1 MPLYSSKFMLA
12 LKSLFPPQWTSAKV
26 FNTAIY
32 IGFLVFVLALP
43 FGYSTAFLNIG
54 LSLVLFGWVGRVVSE
69 RKLGWR
75 RTPLDLPIALF
86 LGLALIASLFAPHPS
101 TSSLGYFWKFLRAIL
116 LFYAVVHSRLGTR
129 WRHIVIAFI
138 VAASIS
144 STLGLW
150 YYVNDTRL
158 ALDFMGRIGL
168 QFQEEFTVAEGFS
181 DELRAELRTCRV
193 PLSETAVHVT
203 DRKPS
208 AQPDTWRI
216 DDPARDRRYTVRKGD
231 THLMVYMIEQRLTG
245 TFKMPNDLGAYL
257 ALSLPFV
264 IGYFVV
270 GLIAISSQQSA
281 VGETTVGN
289 HQQLVISK
297 NPSLPKANSRKPIA
311 ENRKLITI
319 TLILGIILVLM
330 GTNLVLTLTRAAW
343 VSVILAVIFSVFYLL
358 ISTLPTTLSWKRG
371 LLGLA
376 LMSIVCCV
384 FLLNTNARQTLID
397 MVPRH
402 IKSRF
407 QTMITHPAGFMS
419 ERPQWW
425 RMSVQFIQQY
435 PFTGIGPGRFRY
447 EYQRNGPPEQY
458 DTPYHAHN
466 IYLHIAAEQGIPS
479 LLVFLWMVAI
489 LCQSIFAM
497 RQATDFWGM
506 GTFIGASGFL
516 ISALVYGLADN
527 ILHQRTVLLFWF
539 IIGIIFYLQLSEDP
553 RYEKKPNAG

>member
-168 QFQEEFTVAEGFS
+168 QFQEEFTVAEEFS

-216 DDPARDRRYTVRKGD
+216 DDQARNRRYTVRKGD

-264 IGYFVV
+264 IGYFVA
-270 GLIAISSQQSA
+270 GLIAVSRQSSGEHQS
-281 VGETTVGN
+281 
-289 HQQLVISK
+289 VISK
-297 NPSLPKANSRKPIA
+297 DLALPKVNS
-311 ENRKLITI
+311 RKLITI
-319 TLILGIILVLM
+319 IVILGIILVLM
-330 GTNLVLTLTRAAW
+330 GANLVLTLTRAAW

-407 QTMITHPAGFMS
+407 QTMITHPTGFMS

-435 PFTGIGPGRFRY
+435 PLTGIGPGRFRY

-466 IYLHIAAEQGIPS
+466 IYLHIAAEQGLPS

-489 LCQSIFAM
+489 ICQSIFAM

-539 IIGIIFYLQLSEDP
+539 IIGIIFYFQLSEDP
-553 RYEKKPNAG
+553 RYEKKPNAS

>member
-1 MPLYSSKFMLA
+1 MLA
-12 LKSLFPPQWTSAKV
+12 LKSPFHSQWTSVTV

-54 LSLVLFGWVGRVVSE
+54 LSLVLFGWVGRIVSE
-69 RKLGWR
+69 RKLGWH
-75 RTPLDLPIALF
+75 RTRLDLPIALF

-101 TSSLGYFWKFLRAIL
+101 TSSLGYVWKLLRAIL
-116 LFYAVVHSRLGTR
+116 LFYAVVHSRLGNR

-138 VAASIS
+138 AAAGIS

-193 PLSETAVHVT
+193 PLSETAFHVT
-203 DRKPS
+203 DKKPS

-216 DDPARDRRYTVRKGD
+216 DDPARDRRYTVRKGE

-264 IGYFVV
+264 IGYFAV
-270 GLIAISSQQSA
+270 GLIAISKNSSTPPLVGA
-281 VGETTVGN
+281 VSNRTGDDRPKQVGAVSN
-289 HQQLVISK
+289 
-297 NPSLPKANSRKPIA
+297 RTGA
-311 ENRKLITI
+311 ECLINTKVYHI

-330 GTNLVLTLTRAAW
+330 SANLVLTLTRAAW
-343 VSVILAVIFSVFYLL
+343 VSVTLAIIFSVSYLA
-358 ISTLPTTLSWKRG
+358 ISTLSTTISWKRG
-371 LLGLA
+371 LLAFA
-376 LMSIVCCV
+376 LMSIVCAV
-384 FLLNTNARQTLID
+384 LLLNTNTRQALID
-397 MVPRH
+397 RVPRH
-402 IKSRF
+402 IKTRF

-425 RMSVQFIQQY
+425 KTSLQFIRQY
-435 PFTGIGPGRFRY
+435 PLTGIGPGRFRY
-447 EYQRNGPPEQY
+447 EYQLNGPPEQY

-466 IYLHIAAEQGIPS
+466 IYPS
-479 LLVFLWMVAI
+479 H
-489 LCQSIFAM
+489 
-497 RQATDFWGM
+497 R
-506 GTFIGASGFL
+506 
-516 ISALVYGLADN
+516 
-527 ILHQRTVLLFWF
+527 R
-539 IIGIIFYLQLSEDP
+539 
-553 RYEKKPNAG
+553 

>member
-1 MPLYSSKFMLA
+1 MSE
-12 LKSLFPPQWTSAKV
+12 LKSLFPSQWTSAKV
-26 FNTAIY
+26 FNTATY
-32 IGFLVFVLALP
+32 IGLLVFVLALP

-54 LSLVLFGWVGRVVSE
+54 LSLVLFGWVGRLVSE

-116 LFYAVVHSRLGTR
+116 LFYAVVHSRLGNR
-129 WRHIVIAFI
+129 WRHVVIAFI
-138 VAASIS
+138 AAASIS

-168 QFQEEFTVAEGFS
+168 QFQEEFIAAEGFS

-193 PLSETAVHVT
+193 PLSETAFHVT

-216 DDPARDRRYTVRKGD
+216 DDPARERRYTVRKGD

-264 IGYFVV
+264 IGYFMA
-270 GLIAISSQQSA
+270 GLIAVSRQPSGEQQSI
-281 VGETTVGN
+281 T
-289 HQQLVISK
+289 SK
-297 NPSLPKANSRKPIA
+297 ELALPKVNS
-311 ENRKLITI
+311 RKLITI
-319 TLILGIILVLM
+319 AVILGIILVLM
-330 GTNLVLTLTRAAW
+330 GANLVLTLTRAAW
-343 VSVILAVIFSVFYLL
+343 VSVTLAAIFSVFYFAMG
-358 ISTLPTTLSWKRG
+358 TLSTTLSWKRG

-376 LMSIVCCV
+376 LISIVCCV
-384 FLLNTNARQTLID
+384 LLLNTNARQILID
-397 MVPRH
+397 TVPRH

-407 QTMITHPAGFMS
+407 QTMVTHPAGFMS

-425 RMSVQFIQQY
+425 RMSVQFIQQH
-435 PFTGIGPGRFRY
+435 PLTGIGPGRFRY

-489 LCQSIFAM
+489 ICQSIFAM

-506 GTFIGASGFL
+506 GTFISASGFL

-527 ILHQRTVLLFWF
+527 ILHQCTVLLFWF
-539 IIGIIFYLQLSEDP
+539 IIGIIFYSQLSEDL
-553 RYEKKPNAG
+553 RYEKKSDTG

>member
-1 MPLYSSKFMLA
+1 MLA
-12 LKSLFPPQWTSAKV
+12 LKSPFHPQWTSVTV

-54 LSLVLFGWVGRVVSE
+54 LSLVLFGWVGRIVSE
-69 RKLGWR
+69 RKLGWH
-75 RTPLDLPIALF
+75 RTRLDLPIALF

-101 TSSLGYFWKFLRAIL
+101 TSSLGYFWKLLRAIL
-116 LFYAVVHSRLGTR
+116 LFYAVVHSRLGNR
-129 WRHIVIAFI
+129 WRHVVIAFI
-138 VAASIS
+138 AAAGIS

-193 PLSETAVHVT
+193 PLSETAFHVT
-203 DRKPS
+203 DKKPS

-216 DDPARDRRYTVRKGD
+216 DDPARDRRYTVRKGE

-264 IGYFVV
+264 IGYFAV
-270 GLIAISSQQSA
+270 GLIAISSQRSA
-281 VGETTVGN
+281 GGKTFTQTGRCGFAAY
-289 HQQLVISK
+289 S
-297 NPSLPKANSRKPIA
+297 PKCDVHS
-311 ENRKLITI
+311 NRI

-330 GTNLVLTLTRAAW
+330 SANLVLTLTRAAW
-343 VSVILAVIFSVFYLL
+343 VSVTLAIIFSVSYLA
-358 ISTLPTTLSWKRG
+358 ISTLSTTISWKRG
-371 LLGLA
+371 LLALA
-376 LMSIVCCV
+376 LMSIVCAV
-384 FLLNTNARQTLID
+384 LLLNTNTRQALID
-397 MVPRH
+397 RVPRH
-402 IKSRF
+402 IKTRL

-425 RMSVQFIQQY
+425 QTSLQFIRQY
-435 PFTGIGPGRFRY
+435 PLTGIGPGRFRY
-447 EYQRNGPPEQY
+447 EYQLNGPPEQY

-479 LLVFLWMVAI
+479 LLLFLWIVAI
-489 LCQSIFAM
+489 ICQSVFGM
-497 RQATDFWGM
+497 RQATDFWRM

-539 IIGIIFYLQLSEDP
+539 IIGIIFYSQLLEDP
-553 RYEKKPNAG
+553 KYEKNSDTG